1 MKEDKD
7 YRFGYI
13 LLLSIIAAMG
23 GFLFGYDEAV
33 ISGTVEEVQTQF
45 ALTPLMKGW
54 FVSSA
59 LLGATIGALIGGGLS
74 DYFGRKRTM
83 ITSAALFAISMVG
96 CAFACNF
103 TLLVIFRM
111 IGGMGI
117 GVASIVC
124 PMYISE
130 IAVARSRGMLVALYQ
145 LAVTIGV
152 LGAYISNFY
161 LLKYAQS
168 AVGAEGW
175 TGYIFVDEWW
185 RGMLG
190 VGVVPSLLFLICVLF
205 IPESPRWLVL
215 KNRIDRAEG
224 ILGRI
229 YFNIS
234 EIKRQISETLS
245 VAANSSSVGFA
256 ALLKPGIR
264 RAVIVGVCIAM
275 LGQFMGV
282 NAVLYYGPTIFK
294 DAGIGQDNAF
304 LYLVLIGAAN
314 TITTI
319 VAMFI
324 IDRVGRKALI
334 YYGVAGMFISLLAIS
349 AYFQWG
355 PTVEVEVDSKPK
367 TEVVGK
373 NDSKNILLCD
383 NNEASS
389 QITGITMVSTEAA
402 DEVIDEVTVITESVI
417 EAADEVAAP
426 TESVTIDNDKDSRQ
440 ENQHNNSGILLLI
453 FFIFYIVCCAGSICA
468 IIFVILSEMYP
479 LAVRGI
485 AMAVAGFALW
495 IATSLIGQLTPVMLH
510 NITPQGTFLFFAVCC
525 IPYVWIMWKKVPN
538 TTGKSLE
545 EIEEFW
551 LKDDLKRTADD
562 LKK

>member
-33 ISGTVEEVQTQF
+33 ISGTVDEVQTQF
-45 ALTPLMKGW
+45 ELTSLMKGW

-59 LLGATIGALIGGGLS
+59 LLGATFGALLGGGLS

-83 ITSAALFAISMVG
+83 ITSALLFAISMVG
-96 CAFACNF
+96 CAFAPNF
-103 TLLVIFRM
+103 TLLVAFRI

-152 LGAYISNFY
+152 LGAYVSNFY
-161 LLKYAQS
+161 LLHYAQS
-168 AVGAEGW
+168 ATSAEGW
-175 TGYIFVDEWW
+175 MGHIFVSEWW

-190 VGVVPSLLFLICVLF
+190 VGVVPSLIFLVCVLF
-205 IPESPRWLVL
+205 LPESPRWLVL
-215 KNRIDRAEG
+215 KGRVDRAEG
-224 ILGRI
+224 ILGKI
-229 YFNIS
+229 YHNIS
-234 EIKRQISETLS
+234 EIKRQVKETLE
-245 VAANSSSVGFA
+245 VAASSTSVGYA

-264 RAVIVGVCIAM
+264 RAVIIGVCIAM

-294 DAGIGQDNAF
+294 DAGIAQDNAF
-304 LYLVLIGAAN
+304 LYQVLIGAAN
-314 TITTI
+314 TLTTI

-334 YYGVAGMFISLLAIS
+334 YYGVSGMIVALLAIA

-355 PTVEVEVDSKPK
+355 
-367 TEVVGK
+367 GAAG
-373 NDSKNILLCD
+373 I
-383 NNEASS
+383 SS
-389 QITGITMVSTEAA
+389 IW
-402 DEVIDEVTVITESVI
+402 
-417 EAADEVAAP
+417 
-426 TESVTIDNDKDSRQ
+426 
-440 ENQHNNSGILLLI
+440 LLI
-453 FFIFYIVCCAGSICA
+453 FFVIYIVCCAGSICA

-479 LAVRGI
+479 LAVRGV
-485 AMAVAGFALW
+485 AMSVAGIALW
-495 IATSLIGQLTPVMLH
+495 IATFLVGQLTPWMLSTL
-510 NITPQGTFLFFAVCC
+510 TPQGTFLIFAFCC
-525 IPYVWIMWKKVPN
+525 LPYVWIMWKQVPD

-545 EIEEFW
+545 EIELYW
-551 LKDDLKRTADD
+551 LKDDIRRTADD